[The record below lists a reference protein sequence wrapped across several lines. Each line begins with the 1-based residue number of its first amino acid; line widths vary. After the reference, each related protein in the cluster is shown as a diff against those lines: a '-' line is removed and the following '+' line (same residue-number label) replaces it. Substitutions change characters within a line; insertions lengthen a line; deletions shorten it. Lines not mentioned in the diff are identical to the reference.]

1 MNVPDWPWIVGG
13 LFLLLIGLFLGVNL
27 GRLGERARQGD
38 PKAIRAEL
46 PRITPKPKVDWG
58 SINLDLS
65 APVAKPGGVPNSDS
79 NSEPSRSRH

>member
-13 LFLLLIGLFLGVNL
+13 LFLLLIGLFFGVNL

-38 PKAIRAEL
+38 PKAIREER
-46 PRITPKPKVDWG
+46 PRIMPKPKVDWG

-65 APVAKPGGVPNSDS
+65 APASKKRGAQD
-79 NSEPSRSRH
+79 HTKH